1 MGRSMVFVIAL
12 ATACVGGA
20 DSDGS
25 CDAFEACGGDPT
37 GRWEVV
43 SMCGMNFVE
52 NANAT
57 QFDAPEC
64 DGAIRHVGASVSGTY
79 DLAGGSA
86 SVDMVMQ
93 VDLEI
98 ALTEE
103 CVAATHGVASASFS
117 LFCGAL
123 EAEYIQTPGFAA
135 AECNVM
141 DGACE
146 CLVTSVEEP
155 VTDSWTYTVS
165 GNSPDDGSTL
175 TPFCVRGDR
184 LTMRDEAPDGRISIM
199 TLRRAAP

>member
-1 MGRSMVFVIAL
+1 MGRSMVFVVAL
-12 ATACVGGA
+12 ASACVGGA

-43 SMCGMNFVE
+43 SMCGLNFTE

-64 DGAIRHVGASVSGTY
+64 DGAIRHVEASVSGIY
-79 DLAGGSA
+79 DFAGGSR

-103 CVAATHGVASASFS
+103 CVAATRSAAVADFS

-123 EAEYIQTPGFAA
+123 EAEYRQTPEFAA
-135 AECNVM
+135 AECSVI

-155 VTDSWTYTVS
+155 VTESGTYTVS
-165 GNSPDDGSTL
+165 GNNLDDGSTL

-184 LTMRDEAPDGRISIM
+184 LTMRDEAPDGRIAVM